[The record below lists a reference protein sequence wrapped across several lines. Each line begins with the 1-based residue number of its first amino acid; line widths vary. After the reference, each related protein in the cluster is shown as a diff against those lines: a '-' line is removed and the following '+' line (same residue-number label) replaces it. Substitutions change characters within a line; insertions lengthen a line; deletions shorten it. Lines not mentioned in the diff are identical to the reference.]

1 MADNVNTFINS
12 FYCGGNS
19 SNYPCSP
26 KTTIVDY
33 DYKGYKDSNYWQ
45 LYSAIA
51 NYPYKNLSKSRYA
64 EKAGE
69 SASWRSKVTQS
80 CNYTIYAC
88 WGNTKLNCSKYN
100 RDSSAEYKINT
111 TSNNITV
118 TNNQNNA
125 GGEWVLLTTVS
136 AVQGDE
142 IIVKLTRD
150 DDGEAGSTTVADAM
164 AFSWAGI

>member
-33 DYKGYKDSNYWQ
+33 DYKGYKESNYWQ

-80 CNYTIYAC
+80 GNYNIYAW
-88 WGNTKLNCSKYN
+88 WGNTKSSGSKYN

-111 TSNNITV
+111 ASTNITV

-142 IIVKLTRD
+142 IIVKLTLGD
-150 DDGEAGSTTVADAM
+150 DE
-164 AFSWAGI
+164 